1 MAGLDTEPGS
11 WIPNPTFYRAT
22 PDLRALSIPRTRN
35 PGTLGLLDLMCQLAS
50 RIAEGVH
57 QAPALFTVRPPML
70 LCEMLL
76 CTT

>member
-35 PGTLGLLDLMCQLAS
+35 PGTLGLLD
-50 RIAEGVH
+50 
-57 QAPALFTVRPPML
+57 QAPALFTVQL
-70 LCEMLL
+70 
-76 CTT
+76 

>member
-57 QAPALFTVRPPML
+57 QAPALFTVQL
-70 LCEMLL
+70 
-76 CTT
+76 